1 MQVAKLS
8 KASFLAELKGIKAS
22 AQLPLPGTGV
32 GVAARGS
39 VAQPQMQPPAAGWDV
54 LQEGYGLPGQFL
66 NCLLHPCST
75 FNQVLTSRGACTG
88 TTKMKAWDQAANV
101 SDDEPAAEQLQD
113 FSDDSDEGG

>member
-1 MQVAKLS
+1 MAKLS

-32 GVAARGS
+32 STAARGI

-54 LQEGYGLPGQFL
+54 LQDTFGLPGESL
-66 NCLLHPCST
+66 MCLLCPFS
-75 FNQVLTSRGACTG
+75 NSKRALTPRVACTG
-88 TTKMKAWDQAANV
+88 TTKMKAWDQAANG
-101 SDDEPAAEQLQD
+101 SDDEPAAEQLQE